1 MLTVFSLQLFLAFL
15 AVGLS
20 FNWVLRYYIRT
31 HAENAIIQTR
41 AAFEEIDERNRPFL
55 WAISRGRER
64 FFDQNVRE
72 FSIIYDTNNMEIRL
86 SHPHHEEAII
96 ISEYLLN
103 SGVSLTTRDL
113 FRTQIDGRLFYFN
126 ISISTTA
133 FPYTIAYR
141 IFYLETTDIQQF
153 ASNMNILLI
162 WLVVLVW
169 LISMIAIAL
178 LASSLTKPLRHL
190 SGFARQIGRGN
201 FEVNQLTFANEE
213 FEELNQS
220 LNYAARQLAK
230 YDNEQKT
237 FFQNVSHE
245 LRTPLM
251 SIKSYAEG
259 IKYKIMTPENASD
272 TILEAADRLAS
283 MVDDILYVSRID
295 NITTP
300 ALQVTNLNELVE
312 KRVKNHQAMA
322 KSKGITIEYISDDVP
337 IMIPCVVSYIE
348 RAMDNLI
355 SNAIR
360 YAESTIIV
368 ECYAIGSRAIVRVKD
383 DGAGFDPASINQ
395 VFERFYK
402 GHNGLTGIGL
412 AIVKSIIDQ
421 HKGLTTAENGE
432 NGAVLT
438 ISLPRK

>member
-15 AVGLS
+15 IVGLS
-20 FNWVLRYYIRT
+20 FNWILRHYIRT
-31 HAENAIIQTR
+31 HAENAILQSR
-41 AAFEEIDERNRPFL
+41 AAFEEIDTRQPPFL
-55 WAISRGRER
+55 WVISRRERER
-64 FFDQNVRE
+64 FFHQNVRE
-72 FSIIYDTNNMEIRL
+72 FSIIHDETTMDILL
-86 SHPHHEEAII
+86 SPMHEEAII
-96 ISEYLLN
+96 ITEYLFEKGIYLA
-103 SGVSLTTRDL
+103 TRDF
-113 FRTQIDGRLFYFN
+113 FRIQIDDRLFYFN
-126 ISISTTA
+126 ISTST
-133 FPYTIAYR
+133 FPGSTAYR
-141 IFYLETTDIQQF
+141 VFYLETTDIQQF
-153 ASNMNILLI
+153 ASNINVLLI
-162 WLVVLVW
+162 WLVIVVW
-169 LISMIAIAL
+169 LISMVAIAF

-190 SGFARQIGRGN
+190 SGFARQIGRGD

-220 LNYAARQLAK
+220 LNYAARQLAR
-230 YDNEQKT
+230 YDHEQKT

-300 ALQVTNLNELVE
+300 ARQITNLNALVE
-312 KRVKNHQAMA
+312 KRIKNHATMA
-322 KSKGITIEYISDDVP
+322 KSKGIKIDYVSDNVP

-348 RAMDNLI
+348 RVIDNLI
-355 SNAIR
+355 SNAMR
-360 YAESTIIV
+360 YAETTIVI

-383 DGAGFDPASINQ
+383 DGKGFDPNSINQ

-402 GHNGLTGIGL
+402 GSGGLSGIGL
-412 AIVKSIIDQ
+412 AIVKSIVDQ
-421 HKGLTTAENGE
+421 HKGIATAENGE
-432 NGAVLT
+432 KGAVLT